1 MSILSC
7 EQLVFVEDHTL
18 VILMP
23 KQKPPVHAKSP
34 FIGND
39 FEALG

>member
-1 MSILSC
+1 MSIPSF
-7 EQLVFVEDHTL
+7 EQLVSVEDHTL

-23 KQKPPVHAKSP
+23 KQKVSVHAKSP